1 MLRGT
6 LRGVFVTGTDTG
18 VGKTVVSA
26 ALCTAWNAAYWK
38 PVQTGAVDGDDD
50 TATVT
55 HLAGLSPEHV
65 FAPGRVYGEPASPE
79 RAAALEGTEVRIS
92 DLSPPQTSAP
102 LVVEGAGGLLVPIH
116 ADETMADLMAALGL
130 PAVVVARSTLGTIN
144 HTLLTL
150 EALRARGLPVV
161 GVVMSGPPS
170 APNREAIERHGGVQ
184 VLAEFPGLDEVTPA
198 EVSRLAALLPAL
210 EVTA

>member
-1 MLRGT
+1 M

-26 ALCTAWNAAYWK
+26 ALCLAWGAAYWK
-38 PVQTGAVDGDDD
+38 PLQTGAVDGDDD
-50 TATVT
+50 TAAVT
-55 HLAGLSPEHV
+55 HLAALSPEQV
-65 FAPGRVYGEPASPE
+65 FAPGRVYGEPAAPE
-79 RAAALEGTEVRIS
+79 RAATLEGTEVRIS
-92 DLSPPQTSAP
+92 SLTPPQTSAP
-102 LVVEGAGGLLVPIH
+102 LVVEGAGGLLVPIN

-150 EALRARGLPVV
+150 EALRSRGLPLL

-170 APNREAIERHGGVQ
+170 APNREAIERHGGVR
-184 VLAEFPGLDEVTPA
+184 VLAEFPRLDEVTPA
-198 EVSRLAALLPAL
+198 EVARLAGLLPDL
-210 EVTA
+210 KVTA